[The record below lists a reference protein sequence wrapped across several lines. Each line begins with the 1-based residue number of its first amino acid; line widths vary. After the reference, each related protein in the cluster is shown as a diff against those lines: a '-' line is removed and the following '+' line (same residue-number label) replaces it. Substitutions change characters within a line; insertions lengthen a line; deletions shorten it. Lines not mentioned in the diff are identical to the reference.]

1 MARKVAATPP
11 QKDNAVVA
19 DLTEYEAP
27 KSGAPKVITDYGNG
41 TKREDY

>member
-1 MARKVAATPP
+1 MARKANQP
-11 QKDNAVVA
+11 QSDTAVVA

-27 KSGAPKVITDYGNG
+27 KSGAPKVVIDYGNG

>member
-1 MARKVAATPP
+1 MARKAAAPAQQT
-11 QKDNAVVA
+11 DNAVIA

-27 KSGAPKVITDYGNG
+27 KSGAPKVITDFGNG

>member
-1 MARKVAATPP
+1 MARKAQQQSSET
-11 QKDNAVVA
+11 AVVA

-27 KSGAPKVITDYGNG
+27 KGNTPKTVTDCGNG

>member
-1 MARKVAATPP
+1 MARKA
-11 QKDNAVVA
+11 QQQQQNENAVVA

-27 KSGAPKVITDYGNG
+27 KGNTPKTVTDCGNG